1 MNNLDP
7 VVSDPPSDDELARK
21 LMMAVDA
28 IDDETTRAIVMAL
41 QGHGESDTRF
51 HEDQFRWQLSH
62 RLDQAGIRADR
73 SG

>member
-1 MNNLDP
+1 MSNLDP
-7 VVSDPPSDDELARK
+7 VISDPPSDDETA
-21 LMMAVDA
+21 
-28 IDDETTRAIVMAL
+28 RAIIMAL

-51 HEDQFRWQLSH
+51 HEGQFRRQLSH